1 MKKYFVYS
9 ICSTCFF
16 ALKINTS
23 LVSISIWFNFDFSKT
38 RNSPTLSY
46 TNERRVLRTNKSM
59 QRRPFDCMTKR
70 SEVWAMRR
78 SSGRPACDFVR
89 SACGRAF
96 GFASLTSLRRK
107 LAVSTERLYFYIQCP
122 LWEPRLYTVTNNWTV
137 AVHAESIALFTH
149 TFKTQHSTYLYVL

>member
-38 RNSPTLSY
+38 RNSPTFSY
-46 TNERRVLRTNKSM
+46 TNERRVLRTNKSVG
-59 QRRPFDCMTKR
+59 RRGSRCVTKLPETSAR
-70 SEVWAMRR
+70 QR

-96 GFASLTSLRRK
+96 GFASLTSLRCK
-107 LAVSTERLYFYIQCP
+107 LAVSTELLYFLRINP
-122 LWEPRLYTVTNNWTV
+122 
-137 AVHAESIALFTH
+137 AVRAAIVHKYE
-149 TFKTQHSTYLYVL
+149 